1 MIKFGLLLTK
11 IERGLHPQRLA
22 CEAEASG
29 FDSFYLPENSH
40 VPLIRPGTKKKIDNI
55 RRLADFYD
63 PYVCLAACAAL
74 TKSIVLGISV
84 SLLTQREPLVTSNAI
99 ASLDRIANGRLVVGV
114 AGGFIREAMENF
126 GSPFAQRWD
135 IVRERAV
142 KMRALWQDA
151 EDSSCFS
158 NDNWMMGR
166 LITPPQQVGGPAIRI
181 GSNSKY
187 VPSRVA
193 DYADGWLTSYGTYE
207 GDPVADLK
215 KACDSRDRDFSSVT
229 LTMMNAPDS
238 IEELRP
244 LIMAGYDEIV
254 WSVGQPGKLSSIDRL
269 NQLADLRERLHDF
282 G

>member
-1 MIKFGLLLTK
+1 MVKFGLLLTK
-11 IERGLHPQRLA
+11 IDTDHHPQRVA

-40 VPLIRPGTKKKIDNI
+40 VPLKRPGTKKKIDNI

-84 SLLTQREPLVTSNAI
+84 SLLTQREPIVTSNAI

-135 IVRERAV
+135 IVRERVV
-142 KMRALWQDA
+142 KMRTLWQDA
-151 EDSSCFS
+151 EDRRCFP
-158 NDNWMMGR
+158 NDNPMMET
-166 LITPPQQVGGPAIRI
+166 LVTPPRQVGGPAIRI

-187 VPSRVA
+187 VPTRVA
-193 DYADGWLTSYGTYE
+193 DYADGWLTSYGMYE
-207 GDPVADLK
+207 GDPITDLK
-215 KACDSRDRDFSSVT
+215 RACESRNRDFSTVT

-238 IEELRP
+238 IDDLQK

-254 WSVGQPGKLSSIDRL
+254 WSVGQAGKLSSIERL
-269 NQLADLRERLHDF
+269 NQLAGLRERLGFF